1 MTKLTTRIA
10 TALLLGVLCAAP
22 AFAKAKSRLLTVG
35 QDFVVGATTVK
46 AGTYVFSVDSESN
59 ELTVLDKKTKAVIA
73 RAQTQAQSRGK
84 GPFRL
89 DFQLVDNN
97 GTTARRTP
105 TPSPAPPRPPAERP
119 ERTSC
124 RSA

>member
-1 MTKLTTRIA
+1 MKKLTTRIA

-46 AGTYVFSVDSESN
+46 AGTYLFSVDEATN
-59 ELTVLDKKTKAVIA
+59 ELTVLTKKSKEVIA
-73 RAQTQAQSRGK
+73 RAQTRSQPRGK
-84 GPFRL
+84 GPFKL

-97 GTTARRTP
+97 GTKTLASIAFDGEKNSYTIAGAATAAR
-105 TPSPAPPRPPAERP
+105 
-119 ERTSC
+119 
-124 RSA
+124 

>member
-1 MTKLTTRIA
+1 MNKMMTRIA

-22 AFAKAKSRLLTVG
+22 AFAKAKSRMLTVG

-46 AGTYVFSVDSESN
+46 AGTYLFSVDEATN
-59 ELTVLDKKTKAVIA
+59 ELTVSDKKTKEVLA
-73 RAQTQAQSRGK
+73 RAETRMQSRGK

-97 GTTARRTP
+97 GTKTLASIAFDGDKNAYTLAGSAAAAR
-105 TPSPAPPRPPAERP
+105 
-119 ERTSC
+119 
-124 RSA
+124 

>member
-1 MTKLTTRIA
+1 MKKMMTRFA

-22 AFAKAKSRLLTVG
+22 AFAKASSHLLTVG

-46 AGTYVFSVDSESN
+46 AGTYTFNIDEKNN
-59 ELTVLDKKTKAVIA
+59 ELTVLNKKTKEVIA
-73 RAQTQAQSRGK
+73 RAETRAQARGK

-97 GTTARRTP
+97 GTKTLASIAFDGDRQSYTITGAAAAR
-105 TPSPAPPRPPAERP
+105 
-119 ERTSC
+119 
-124 RSA
+124 

>member
-1 MTKLTTRIA
+1 MKKMTTRIA

-46 AGTYVFSVDSESN
+46 AGTYVFSVDDATN
-59 ELTVLDKKTKAVIA
+59 ELSVIDRKSKEVIA
-73 RAQTQAQSRGK
+73 RAETRTQSRSK
-84 GPFRL
+84 GPFKL

-97 GTTARRTP
+97 GTKTLASIAFDGEKQSYTIAGSASAAR
-105 TPSPAPPRPPAERP
+105 
-119 ERTSC
+119 
-124 RSA
+124 

>member
-73 RAQTQAQSRGK
+73 RAQTTSQPRGK

-97 GTTARRTP
+97 GTMTLASIAFDGEKNSYTIAGTSTAAR
-105 TPSPAPPRPPAERP
+105 
-119 ERTSC
+119 
-124 RSA
+124 

>member
-1 MTKLTTRIA
+1 MKTMTTRIA

-46 AGTYVFSVDSESN
+46 AGTYLFSIDEATN
-59 ELTVLDKKTKAVIA
+59 ELTVLNKKTKEVVA
-73 RAQTQAQSRGK
+73 RAETRSTARDK

-97 GTTARRTP
+97 GTKTLASIAFDGEKNAYTIAGSSTAAR
-105 TPSPAPPRPPAERP
+105 
-119 ERTSC
+119 
-124 RSA
+124 

>member
-1 MTKLTTRIA
+1 MKKMTTRIA

-46 AGTYVFSVDSESN
+46 AGTYVFSVDDATN
-59 ELTVLDKKTKAVIA
+59 ELSIINRKSKEVVA
-73 RAQTQAQSRGK
+73 RVETRTQARGK
-84 GPFRL
+84 GPFNL

-97 GTTARRTP
+97 GTKTLASIAFEGQKQTYTIDVTATAAR
-105 TPSPAPPRPPAERP
+105 
-119 ERTSC
+119 
-124 RSA
+124 

>member
-1 MTKLTTRIA
+1 MNKMTTRIA

-46 AGTYVFSVDSESN
+46 AGTYVFSVDSETN
-59 ELTVLDKKTKAVIA
+59 ELTVLDRKTKEVVA
-73 RAQTQAQSRGK
+73 RAQTSPQSRGK

-89 DFQLVDNN
+89 DFQLVDRN
-97 GTTARRTP
+97 GSQTLASIAFDGEKNSYTLAGTSTAAR
-105 TPSPAPPRPPAERP
+105 
-119 ERTSC
+119 
-124 RSA
+124 

>member
-1 MTKLTTRIA
+1 MKNMTTRIA
-10 TALLLGVLCAAP
+10 TAFLLCALCVAP
-22 AFAKAKSRLLTVG
+22 ALAKGKSRTLTVG

-73 RAQTQAQSRGK
+73 RAQTTSQPRGK

-97 GTTARRTP
+97 GTKTLASIAFDGEKNAYTISGSATAAR
-105 TPSPAPPRPPAERP
+105 
-119 ERTSC
+119 
-124 RSA
+124 